1 MIIPPVDPVTA
12 AATIGPVALQMA
24 KKWFQKYTSKDH
36 GSKVKMGEFAEASIE
51 MFGDKACIQLDK
63 AGSRVLLLTSANIQS
78 YRYVKKKYHKL
89 KLKDYY
95 YYEITFKDG
104 SESYVCM
111 SKKYRDAMERY
122 T

>member
-1 MIIPPVDPVTA
+1 MPFPPVDPVA
-12 AATIGPVALQMA
+12 AATTIAPVAVQIA
-24 KKWFQKYTSKDH
+24 KKWYKKYTSKDH
-36 GSKVKMGEFAEASIE
+36 GSKVKKGEFAEASIE
-51 MFGDKACIQLDK
+51 MFGDKACIQLDEK
-63 AGSRVLLLTSANIQS
+63 GSRVLLLTSENIQS
-78 YRYVKKKYHKL
+78 YRFVEKKYKKL

-104 SESYVCM
+104 SGSYVRM